1 MVLLFIIHNTSF
13 SFLLGGR
20 CFSGKKK
27 GGLLICHVSTASC
40 TASSYISASVC
51 MFAPGCIPPGFL
63 STWMGLISSVLK
75 MWMWKTPKSSCRSE
89 NEAFNYFTFKLK
101 CRFCQWIP
109 VKTKKPGQFCWSW
122 FSYEEQTHPIKW
134 PPAENKSLLSFV
146 PSCFLL
152 FMVPFSFLCYFSS
165 VSVKY

>member
-1 MVLLFIIHNTSF
+1 MVGVFQE
-13 SFLLGGR
+13 
-20 CFSGKKK
+20 KK
-27 GGLLICHVSTASC
+27 GGYWFAM
-40 TASSYISASVC
+40 SALQAALQAPTSAPAYACLHLDAFPLGYFQREWAWSVPC
-51 MFAPGCIPPGFL
+51 YKCECE
-63 STWMGLISSVLK
+63 K
-75 MWMWKTPKSSCRSE
+75 HQKSSCRSE
-89 NEAFNYFTFKLK
+89 NEAFDYFTFKLK